1 MLVAGA
7 GETVLTWA
15 PVFPEL
21 VARGRIIAYDRAGLG
36 SSDPHRRS
44 TAQTALEDLAAVVSD
59 VGPAVVVGH
68 SWGGLLAQMLALT
81 RPDLVA
87 GLVLVD
93 PTHED
98 VVAAIPLRMRLA
110 EEAMMRGIV
119 VRHWLGRAK
128 PIVHV
133 MALDL
138 ADHSTSDD
146 ATRARLISAYEASYA
161 TTSQLSTIGRENRIS
176 NRCGGWVR
184 KIRTGNAFPP
194 GPVEMLMA
202 GNKPFAERSR
212 KLNESVVVGAECTLV
227 EDSGHYIHRDSPES
241 VLNGLDRVLRPDS

>member
-1 MLVAGA
+1 MVAGA

-15 PVFPEL
+15 PLLNEL

-44 TAQTALEDLAAVVSD
+44 TAESALEDLAAVVTD

-68 SWGGLLAQMLALT
+68 SWGGLLTQMLALT
-81 RPDLVA
+81 RPDLVV

-98 VVAAIPLRMRLA
+98 VVAAIPMRMRLA

-128 PIVHV
+128 PIVHA
-133 MALDL
+133 MAQDL
-138 ADHSTSDD
+138 ADHSTSDE
-146 ATRARLISAYEASYA
+146 ATQERLISAYEASYA
-161 TTSQLSTIGRENRIS
+161 TTSQLSAIGRENRIS

-184 KIRTGNAFPP
+184 KIRTGHAFPP
-194 GPVEMLMA
+194 VPVEMLMA

-212 KLNESVVVGAECTLV
+212 ELNERVAVGAERTLV
-227 EDSGHYIHRDSPES
+227 EDSGHYIHRDSPTA
-241 VLNGLDRVLRPDS
+241 VLHALDRVLRRDA